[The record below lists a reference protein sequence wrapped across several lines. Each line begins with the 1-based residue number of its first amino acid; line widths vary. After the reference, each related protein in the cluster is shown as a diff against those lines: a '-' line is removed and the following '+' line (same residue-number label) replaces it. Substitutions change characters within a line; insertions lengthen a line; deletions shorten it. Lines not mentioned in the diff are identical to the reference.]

1 MRIKHIN
8 DENGFFERLNGCEG
22 KIYLINTDGNII
34 TLNPK
39 AKHNIG
45 TIASSLLDGS
55 LSAES
60 PRRRHPHDY
69 RYPAS
74 VVQGHHRSD

>member
-39 AKHNIG
+39 ARHNIG

-55 LSAES
+55 LSDVEIRFSETKDIFYMAE
-60 PRRRHPHDY
+60 Y
-69 RYPAS
+69 
-74 VVQGHHRSD
+74 VVAG